1 MHTILES
8 ICNELDQITSQIN
21 SVIPSDEPFN
31 IVHGNWGFPG
41 ITRNEL
47 SEAASS
53 LSSLIQERGMDE
65 IESNEVRLQ
74 DYVRR
79 LAFVRTNM
87 ISNIWG
93 NAAVAVPNYLAT
105 LDALKQAVEP
115 VLKTDTGAARSIAL
129 ITQTARAMEARLNEL
144 QPRSVNLLSMV
155 ERIEHAYEAADKL
168 PIDLQALTESH
179 QKILEM
185 LKSAEKDRVAIEVE
199 LKRAE
204 KYTSDLENS
213 SEQAK
218 TIADRCQSVYAA
230 ATSQGLAAA
239 FSKRSKVLNDSIWFW
254 VIGLV
259 AALIMGSLFGSNQLH
274 QLAELMKLRD
284 VSTGTIAVNLIL
296 SLLSVGAPIWFGWLA
311 TKQIGQRF
319 RLSEDYAFK
328 ASISQAYEGYRREA
342 ARIDKDMEARL
353 LASAL
358 TRLDEQPLRLIET
371 ASHGSPWHEILSS
384 DLIKEAVKTVPGFTN
399 QVLDIAKTSLSTV
412 KSNKTK
418 LNESIKADNPD

>member
-87 ISNIWG
+87 IPNIWG

-155 ERIEHAYEAADKL
+155 ERIEHARQINY
-168 PIDLQALTESH
+168 QLTYKHS
-179 QKILEM
+179 
-185 LKSAEKDRVAIEVE
+185 LKVTR
-199 LKRAE
+199 
-204 KYTSDLENS
+204 
-213 SEQAK
+213 
-218 TIADRCQSVYAA
+218 
-230 ATSQGLAAA
+230 
-239 FSKRSKVLNDSIWFW
+239 
-254 VIGLV
+254 
-259 AALIMGSLFGSNQLH
+259 
-274 QLAELMKLRD
+274 
-284 VSTGTIAVNLIL
+284 
-296 SLLSVGAPIWFGWLA
+296 
-311 TKQIGQRF
+311 RF
-319 RLSEDYAFK
+319 
-328 ASISQAYEGYRREA
+328 
-342 ARIDKDMEARL
+342 
-353 LASAL
+353 
-358 TRLDEQPLRLIET
+358 
-371 ASHGSPWHEILSS
+371 
-384 DLIKEAVKTVPGFTN
+384 
-399 QVLDIAKTSLSTV
+399 
-412 KSNKTK
+412 
-418 LNESIKADNPD
+418 